1 VTVFVDTSALYAY
14 LDARDADHAVA
25 AQAFASLRDERRVV
39 HNYILVETE
48 ALVRARLGAAAS
60 ARFHAE
66 LVPVLDVEWVSAE
79 LHDVALSSLR
89 TAGRRDLSLVD
100 CVSFEVMR
108 RRQVDTAFAFDDDFV
123 TAGFRIIP

>member
-1 VTVFVDTSALYAY
+1 MTVFIDTSALYAY
-14 LDARDADHAVA
+14 LDARDAEHQVSK
-25 AQAFASLRDERRVV
+25 QAFESLQQERRVV

-48 ALVRARLGAAAS
+48 ALVRARLGTIAS

-66 LVPVLDVEWVSAE
+66 LVPVLDVEWVTAE

-89 TAGRRDLSLVD
+89 AAGRRDLSLVD

-108 RRQVDTAFAFDDDFV
+108 RRQIDTAFAFDDDFA